1 MLQNMRN
8 IMGLTEETSNNL
20 ATSTAQLAV
29 QMGIQPQKMFAQLS
43 NLSADV
49 VKHFGGS
56 TKQLYKTLIFANRLN
71 LTM

>member
-1 MLQNMRN
+1 MLQNMRH
-8 IMGLTEETSNNL
+8 IMGLTEGTSNNL
-20 ATSTAQLAV
+20 ATATAQLAV

-43 NLSADV
+43 NLSGDV